1 MYLSTADSLPIWL
14 SGVYRRMV
22 SVSKNLIESTSIHVN
37 YDKLPLIDSTNK
49 KLGKALDLDSEILV
63 SGFTKLKGLKRL
75 SEKDKVKQKITGPS
89 LRDKKLKSSGKQK
102 TTGKSPRDKKSRS
115 SGKQA
120 LSKKAVHE
128 DVASDAEEAEMEDT
142 VVDNEAAASEPI
154 DDNNN
159 IEDSQLYKRVKKRDL
174 R

>member
-1 MYLSTADSLPIWL
+1 MS
-14 SGVYRRMV
+14 
-22 SVSKNLIESTSIHVN
+22 
-37 YDKLPLIDSTNK
+37 
-49 KLGKALDLDSEILV
+49 
-63 SGFTKLKGLKRL
+63 
-75 SEKDKVKQKITGPS
+75 GPS
-89 LRDKKLKSSGKQK
+89 LRDKKPKSSGKQK

-120 LSKKAVHE
+120 LSKKTVHE

-142 VVDNEAAASEPI
+142 VVDNEAAASEPV

-174 R
+174 RWNTEYDTLDFYSDMNSSNVLHAYTTIIEKAVFGESEKMLPTEVLDKLKELDAQHRRMVFEERK